1 MTVAG
6 GEVRPVIDETIY
18 DIFRRGSKTY
28 FYSTLFFP
36 PRVRKDVFSLYSFV
50 RVADDYVDAV
60 PQEVDEFY
68 AFTGRY
74 AAAAAGEA
82 TGDVVIDSFVELA
95 GRKDFDPAWTVA
107 FLSSMESDITV
118 TSYRTIRDLEGYLY
132 GSSEVVGLMMARLLD
147 LPPESYVA
155 AQNLGRAMQYVNFIR
170 DIAEDLAL
178 GRTYFPAEEIEA
190 FGLDDLS
197 AATAAR
203 HPRGFAAF
211 LRFQLRRYREWQEQ
225 AETGFRYIPR
235 RYRIPIRT
243 ASDMYRWTAQTI
255 EHDPAVVYR
264 GKVKPSVGRIVSRA
278 AANTL
283 KA

>member
-1 MTVAG
+1 M
-6 GEVRPVIDETIY
+6 IDETIY
-18 DIFRRGSKTY
+18 DIFKRGSKTY

-36 PRVRKDVFSLYSFV
+36 PRVREDVFSLYSFV
-50 RVADDYVDAV
+50 RTADDYVDAV
-60 PQEVDEFY
+60 PQQIEEFY

-95 GRKDFDPAWTVA
+95 GRKGFDPAWTAA
-107 FLSSMESDITV
+107 FLSSMERDITV
-118 TSYRTIRDLEGYLY
+118 GSYRTIRDLEGYLY
-132 GSSEVVGLMMARLLD
+132 GSSEVIGLMMARLLV

-197 AATAAR
+197 APSASR
-203 HPRGFAAF
+203 DPRGFAAF
-211 LRFQLRRYREWQEQ
+211 LRFQLRRYREWQDR
-225 AETGFRYIPR
+225 ADAGFRYIPR
-235 RYRIPIRT
+235 RYLIPIRT
-243 ASDMYRWTAQTI
+243 ASDMYRWTARTI
-255 EHDPAVVYR
+255 ERDPAVVYQR
-264 GKVKPSVGRIVSRA
+264 KVKPSVFRIVSGA

>member
-1 MTVAG
+1 M
-6 GEVRPVIDETIY
+6 IDETIY
-18 DIFRRGSKTY
+18 KIFRRGSRTY

-50 RVADDYVDAV
+50 RTADDYVDAV
-60 PQEVDEFY
+60 PQQTDEFY
-68 AFTGRY
+68 AFTDRY
-74 AAAAAGEA
+74 AAAVSGEA
-82 TGDVVIDSFVELA
+82 TGDVVIESFVELS
-95 GRKDFDPAWTVA
+95 GRKAFDRAWITA

-132 GSSEVVGLMMARLLD
+132 GSSEVVGLMMARVLD
-147 LPPESYVA
+147 LAPASYPA
-155 AQNLGRAMQYVNFIR
+155 ARGLGRAMQYVNFIR

-178 GRTYFPAEEIEA
+178 GRTYFPAEEMEA

-197 AATAAR
+197 AAIASR
-203 HPRGFAAF
+203 HPDRFAGFV
-211 LRFQLRRYREWQEQ
+211 RYQIRRYQAWQEE

-243 ASDMYRWTAQTI
+243 ASDMYRWTARTI
-255 EHDPAVVYR
+255 ERDPAVVHR
-264 GKVKPSVGRIVSRA
+264 RKVKPSVLRIVSGA
-278 AANTL
+278 TANTL